1 MSELGHPLPN
11 GRNIFVTVAYLAGHV
26 AAGNGGA
33 LLDVEITHQ
42 PSGKPELAL
51 TGRGQEGARGP
62 GVTPMAVS
70 ISHSVRYVVTQVIL
84 EADD

>member
-1 MSELGHPLPN
+1 LRDTWLLG
-11 GRNIFVTVAYLAGHV
+11 T
-26 AAGNGGA
+26 GGA
-33 LLDVEITHQ
+33 LLDVEITLQ

-51 TGRGQEGARGP
+51 TGRAQEVARGP
-62 GVTPMAVS
+62 EVTPMAVS